1 MTILIIIFSIIL
13 LILGVLGSIL
23 PVIPGPPLSFFGLLL
38 LHFFTPFE
46 MQKDY
51 LLLFGFSAALIT
63 FLDYWLQVYSVKLF
77 GGWKKSTIG
86 VIIGIVLGLFIFPPI
101 GVLVGPFLGA
111 YIGAIIE
118 SDFDLL
124 KSFKIAFGSLIGFLG
139 GTILKFVYSIVVI
152 WQYLDFLIWNRIP

>member
-23 PVIPGPPLSFFGLLL
+23 PVIPGPPLSFVGLLL
-38 LHFFTPFE
+38 LHVFTPFE

-77 GGWKKSTIG
+77 GGGRTSTIG

-152 WQYLDFLIWNRIP
+152 WQYLDFLI

>member
-13 LILGVLGSIL
+13 LILGVIGSIL
-23 PVIPGPPLSFFGLLL
+23 PIVPGPPLSFVGLLL
-38 LHFFTPFE
+38 LHLFTPFV
-46 MQKDY
+46 MQEDY
-51 LLLFGFSAALIT
+51 LFLFGIAAAMIT

-77 GGWKKSTIG
+77 GGGKASTIG
-86 VIIGIVLGLFIFPPI
+86 VIIGILVGVFIFPPV

-118 SDFDLL
+118 SDFDLV

-152 WQYLDFLIWNRIP
+152 WQYLDFII

>member
-23 PVIPGPPLSFFGLLL
+23 PVIPGPPLSFIGLLL

-77 GGWKKSTIG
+77 GGGRTSTIG

-152 WQYLDFLIWNRIP
+152 WQYLDFLI

>member
-23 PVIPGPPLSFFGLLL
+23 PVLPGPPLSFFGLLL

-77 GGWKKSTIG
+77 GGGRTSTIG

-152 WQYLDFLIWNRIP
+152 WQYLDFLL

>member
-23 PVIPGPPLSFFGLLL
+23 PVIPGPPLSFVGLLL
-38 LHFFTPFE
+38 LHYFTPFE
-46 MQKDY
+46 MQEDFR
-51 LLLFGFSAALIT
+51 LLFGFSAALIT

-77 GGWKKSTIG
+77 GGGRTSTIG

-152 WQYLDFLIWNRIP
+152 WQYLDFLI

>member
-1 MTILIIIFSIIL
+1 MTILIIVFSIIL
-13 LILGVLGSIL
+13 LILGVIGSIL
-23 PVIPGPPLSFFGLLL
+23 PIVPGPPLSFVGLLL
-38 LHFFTPFE
+38 LHLFTPFV
-46 MQKDY
+46 MQEDY
-51 LLLFGFSAALIT
+51 LFLFGIAAAMIT

-77 GGWKKSTIG
+77 GGGKASTIG
-86 VIIGIVLGLFIFPPI
+86 VIIGILVGVFIFPPV

-118 SDFDLL
+118 SDFDLV

-152 WQYLDFLIWNRIP
+152 WQYLDFLI

>member
-1 MTILIIIFSIIL
+1 MTILIIVFSIIL
-13 LILGVLGSIL
+13 LILGVIGSIL
-23 PVIPGPPLSFFGLLL
+23 PILPGPPLSFVGLLL
-38 LHFFTPFE
+38 LHLFTPFV
-46 MQKDY
+46 MQEDY
-51 LLLFGFSAALIT
+51 LFLFGIAAAMIT

-77 GGWKKSTIG
+77 GGGKASTIG
-86 VIIGIVLGLFIFPPI
+86 VIIGILVGVFIFPPV

-118 SDFDLL
+118 SDFDLV

-152 WQYLDFLIWNRIP
+152 WQYLDFLI

>member
-77 GGWKKSTIG
+77 GGGRTSTIG

-152 WQYLDFLIWNRIP
+152 WQYLDFLI

>member
-1 MTILIIIFSIIL
+1 MTFLIIVFSIIL
-13 LILGVLGSIL
+13 LILGVIGSIL
-23 PVIPGPPLSFFGLLL
+23 PIVPGPPLSFIGLLL
-38 LHFFTPFE
+38 LHLFTPFV
-46 MQKDY
+46 MQEDY
-51 LLLFGFSAALIT
+51 LFLFGISAALIT

-77 GGWKKSTIG
+77 GGGKASTIG
-86 VIIGIVLGLFIFPPI
+86 VIIGILVGVFIFPPL

-118 SDFDLL
+118 SDFDLV

-152 WQYLDFLIWNRIP
+152 WQYLDFLI

>member
-23 PVIPGPPLSFFGLLL
+23 PVIPGPPLSFVGLLL
-38 LHFFTPFE
+38 LHYFTPFE
-46 MQKDY
+46 MQEDF

-77 GGWKKSTIG
+77 GGGRTSTIG

>member
-13 LILGVLGSIL
+13 LILGVIGSIL
-23 PVIPGPPLSFFGLLL
+23 PIVPGPPLSFVGLLL
-38 LHFFTPFE
+38 LHLFTPFV
-46 MQKDY
+46 MQEDY
-51 LLLFGFSAALIT
+51 LFLFGISAALIT

-77 GGWKKSTIG
+77 GGGKASTIG
-86 VIIGIVLGLFIFPPI
+86 VIIGILVGVFIFPPV

-118 SDFDLL
+118 SDFDLV

-152 WQYLDFLIWNRIP
+152 WQYLDFLI

>member
-77 GGWKKSTIG
+77 GGGRTSTIG

-139 GTILKFVYSIVVI
+139 GTILKFIYSIVVI
-152 WQYLDFLIWNRIP
+152 WQYLDFLI

>member
-1 MTILIIIFSIIL
+1 MTILIIVFSIIL
-13 LILGVLGSIL
+13 LILGVIGSIL
-23 PVIPGPPLSFFGLLL
+23 PIVPGPPLSFVGLLL
-38 LHFFTPFE
+38 LHLFTPFV
-46 MQKDY
+46 MQEDY
-51 LLLFGFSAALIT
+51 LFLFGIAAAMIT

-77 GGWKKSTIG
+77 GGGKASTIG
-86 VIIGIVLGLFIFPPI
+86 VIIGILVGVFIFPPV

-118 SDFDLL
+118 SDFDLV

-152 WQYLDFLIWNRIP
+152 WQYLDFII

>member
-13 LILGVLGSIL
+13 LILGVIGSIL
-23 PVIPGPPLSFFGLLL
+23 PIVPGPPLSFVGLLL
-38 LHFFTPFE
+38 LHLFTPFV
-46 MQKDY
+46 MQEDY
-51 LLLFGFSAALIT
+51 LFLFGIAAAMIT

-77 GGWKKSTIG
+77 GGGKASTIG
-86 VIIGIVLGLFIFPPI
+86 VIIGILVGVFIFPPV

-118 SDFDLL
+118 SDFDLV

-152 WQYLDFLIWNRIP
+152 WQYLDFLI

>member
-23 PVIPGPPLSFFGLLL
+23 PVIPGPPLSFVGLLL
-38 LHFFTPFE
+38 LHYFTPFE
-46 MQKDY
+46 MQEDF
-51 LLLFGFSAALIT
+51 LLLFGVSAALIT

-77 GGWKKSTIG
+77 GGGRTSTIG

-152 WQYLDFLIWNRIP
+152 WQYLDFLI

>member
-23 PVIPGPPLSFFGLLL
+23 PVVPGPPLSFFGLLL

-77 GGWKKSTIG
+77 GGGRTSTIG

-152 WQYLDFLIWNRIP
+152 WQYLDFLI

>member
-77 GGWKKSTIG
+77 GGGRTSTIG
-86 VIIGIVLGLFIFPPI
+86 VIIGILLGLFIFPPI

-152 WQYLDFLIWNRIP
+152 WQYLDFLI